1 MPFLPSDFFLPG
13 ESSTREYLPSCL
25 AEAGVCSAATT
36 TNLYAPPPPPAATH
50 DGDAKTREGRIG
62 TGMTSAGWDIEVSEV
77 WLSFRVGVKTRGW
90 DERH

>member
-25 AEAGVCSAATT
+25 AGAGVCSAATT
-36 TNLYAPPPPPAATH
+36 NIYPPPPAATQNE
-50 DGDAKTREGRIG
+50 DGAKSDRSGAG
-62 TGMTSAGWDIEVSEV
+62 VTSAGWDAEESES
-77 WLSFRVGVKTRGW
+77 WLPLRVGVNTRGW